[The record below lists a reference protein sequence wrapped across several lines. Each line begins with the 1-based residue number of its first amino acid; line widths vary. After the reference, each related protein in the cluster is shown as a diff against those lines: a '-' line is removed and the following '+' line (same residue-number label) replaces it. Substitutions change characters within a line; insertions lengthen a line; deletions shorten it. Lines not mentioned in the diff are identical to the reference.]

1 VSFNYVKRTPSLVDV
16 GGGCHQ
22 FQTEALAYESYYGLT
37 EKPFSLNA
45 DSRFV
50 YESATYVA
58 TRDALLAGIRRREGL
73 LVLTGQIGTGKTTLC
88 RAVLSSLGRNTY
100 ASLVPDPFAS
110 REDLLKM
117 ALIDF
122 GVLSIQELTAGS
134 VRQASRTELGYLL
147 SDFLSKLPRDAFA
160 IVIIDEAQNLTLPLI
175 EETRILSDTFAANG
189 QLQIVF
195 VGQPEL
201 HAKLKSPEMRQVD
214 QRVCGYHRLAP
225 MTRDAVA
232 GYIQHRLRAA
242 GGRPGQVLFPPDIID
257 GLHGRTGGVPRLI
270 NRVCDRALML
280 AHEKRAESVNRE
292 ILDTALLE
300 VGAATL
306 SPTWD
311 SIMFAET
318 PAPAAPV
325 DTVPATAIA
334 PVEIVEATQV
344 PEATVTTAPPAPE
357 PAAPQAAEVAETAPV
372 EEHFKKEIEHW
383 VEQELAAAVGAVA
396 APSRKPVT
404 NQTRPVKRTPPPT
417 PAKGRENSRRTEWP
431 RDFRSETYMH
441 RVARLCVKWIGV
453 GLGVF
458 VVLNI
463 GLLAASTVSM
473 MLLPPSMPDRP
484 EAPERI
490 VVSLPA
496 LHVPPHDFEILP
508 ETIGETPNYG
518 VAVGLFFD
526 GARADAV
533 VDALTKE
540 GLPAMQRPL
549 TLRGQPMQQIMLG
562 PFFTRAD
569 ALADMQRLKKLG
581 GYDDASVVDISKAP

>member
-1 VSFNYVKRTPSLVDV
+1 VAAAS
-16 GGGCHQ
+16 HQ
-22 FQTEALAYESYYGLT
+22 TQPEALTYESYFGLA

-45 DSRFV
+45 DARFV
-50 YESATYVA
+50 YESPTYIA

-73 LVLTGQIGTGKTTLC
+73 VVLTGQIGTGKTTLC
-88 RAVLSSLGRNTY
+88 RAALSSLGRNTY
-100 ASLVPDPFAS
+100 SSLVPDPFAS

-117 ALIDF
+117 MLIDF
-122 GVLSIQELTAGS
+122 GVMSIQELTTGS
-134 VRQASRTELGYLL
+134 LRQASRTELGYLL
-147 SDFLSKLPRDAFA
+147 SEFLDQLPRDAFA
-160 IVIIDEAQNLTLPLI
+160 IVIIDEAQNLSSPLI
-175 EETRILSDTFAANG
+175 EETRILSDTFGANG

-225 MTRDAVA
+225 MTPDAVS
-232 GYIQHRLRAA
+232 GYIQHRLRTA
-242 GGRPGQVLFPPDIID
+242 GMRPGQVLFPAEIID
-257 GLHGRTGGVPRLI
+257 SLSGRTGGVPRLI

-280 AHEKRAESVNRE
+280 AHDKRAENVDRE

-318 PAPAAPV
+318 PPAVSEAAAVNAPLAAVFHPEQPAPDEVPAAPV
-325 DTVPATAIA
+325 VADAPATAPIA
-334 PVEIVEATQV
+334 D
-344 PEATVTTAPPAPE
+344 PPA
-357 PAAPQAAEVAETAPV
+357 AAAEVPVV
-372 EEHFKKEIEHW
+372 EEDRFKKEIEHW
-383 VEQELAAAVGAVA
+383 VTQELTAATRPVA
-396 APSRKPVT
+396 APRRQPAADPS
-404 NQTRPVKRTPPPT
+404 RPVKRVPPPAT
-417 PAKGRENSRRTEWP
+417 APRRESGRRTDWP

-441 RVARLCVKWIGV
+441 RLGRMCVKWIGV
-453 GLGVF
+453 GLVVF
-458 VVLNI
+458 VVLNV

-473 MLLPPSMPDRP
+473 MLLPPAMPDMP
-484 EAPERI
+484 EAPEPA

-496 LHVPPHDFEILP
+496 LEIPPHDFEIVP

-526 GARADAV
+526 GERADAV
-533 VDALTKE
+533 VDVLTK
-540 GLPAMQRPL
+540 GGFPAMQRPL
-549 TLRGQPMQQIMLG
+549 TLRGQAMQQIVLG

-569 ALADMQRLKKLG
+569 ALADMQRLQKLG
-581 GYDDASVVDISKAP
+581 GYDDARVVDISREP

>member
-1 VSFNYVKRTPSLVDV
+1 MSFNYVKRTPSLVNL

-22 FQTEALAYESYYGLT
+22 FQTEALAYESYFGLI

-50 YESATYVA
+50 YESAPYVA

-117 ALIDF
+117 VLIDF
-122 GVLSIQELTAGS
+122 GVLSIQELTAGPL
-134 VRQASRTELGYLL
+134 RQASRTELGYLL

-160 IVIIDEAQNLTLPLI
+160 IVIIDEAQNLALPLI
-175 EETRILSDTFAANG
+175 EETRILSDTFAASG

-232 GYIQHRLRAA
+232 GYVQHRLRAA

-280 AHEKRAESVNRE
+280 AQEKRAESVNRE

-325 DTVPATAIA
+325 DAVPATATV
-334 PVEIVEATQV
+334 PVETVVAPEV
-344 PEATVTTAPPAPE
+344 PEATVITAPPAPE
-357 PAAPQAAEVAETAPV
+357 PAAPQTAEAAAAAPV

-383 VEQELAAAVGAVA
+383 VEQELAAAVGAA
-396 APSRKPVT
+396 EAPSRKPAT
-404 NQTRPVKRTPPPT
+404 NQTRPAKRIPPT
-417 PAKGRENSRRTEWP
+417 QAARRENGRRTEWP

-453 GLGVF
+453 ALGVF
-458 VVLNI
+458 AVVNI

-473 MLLPPSMPDRP
+473 LLLPPSMPDRP

-490 VVSLPA
+490 VVSLPV
-496 LHVPPHDFEILP
+496 LDVPPHDFEIVA

-549 TLRGQPMQQIMLG
+549 TLRGQAMQQIVLG

-569 ALADMQRLKKLG
+569 ALADLQRLKKLG